1 VGRLTAVAIAVVTIA
16 AAAVAV
22 LALTRSS
29 TPAAPRAAAPAA
41 PAPGAADEPSVR
53 VARTKLGRILVNG
66 QGRTL
71 YLYVKDRG
79 TKSACSRRCSQV
91 WPPATVSGAPTAGPG
106 VAAAK
111 LTTTRGADHRRQLV
125 YNGHPLY
132 TLTADV
138 RPGQINGEGFLGTWY
153 VVSAAGNRIGK
164 LTKSSSEY

>member
-1 VGRLTAVAIAVVTIA
+1 MFL
-16 AAAVAV
+16 
-22 LALTRSS
+22 LTRSS
-29 TPAAPRAAAPAA
+29 TPAAPRAGAPAA
-41 PAPGAADEPSVR
+41 ATPGSADEPSVR
-53 VARTKLGRILVNG
+53 VAETKLGRILVNG
-66 QGRTL
+66 PGAHPLPVHEGSWGEERVQPP
-71 YLYVKDRG
+71 V
-79 TKSACSRRCSQV
+79 SQV
-91 WPPATVSGAPTAGPG
+91 WPPATVSGVPTAGPG

-138 RPGQINGEGFLGTWY
+138 RPGQIDSEGFLGTWL

>member
-1 VGRLTAVAIAVVTIA
+1 
-16 AAAVAV
+16 V
-22 LALTRSS
+22 LALGRSS
-29 TPAAPRAAAPAA
+29 TPAAPRAAAPATA
-41 PAPGAADEPSVR
+41 TPEPSVR
-53 VARTKLGRILVNG
+53 VAKTKLGRILVNG

-79 TKSACSRRCSQV
+79 AKSACSRRCSQV
-91 WPPATVSGAPTAGPG
+91 GPPATVSGAPTAGPG
-106 VAAAK
+106 FAAAK

-153 VVSAAGNRIGK
+153 VVSAAGNRVGK
-164 LTKSSSEY
+164 LTNSSSEY

>member
-22 LALTRSS
+22 LTLGRSS
-29 TPAAPRAAAPAA
+29 TPAAPRAAAPATA
-41 PAPGAADEPSVR
+41 TPEPSVR
-53 VARTKLGRILVNG
+53 VAKTKLGRILVNG

-79 TKSACSRRCSQV
+79 AKSACSRRCSQV

-106 VAAAK
+106 FAAAT

-153 VVSAAGNRIGK
+153 VVSAAGNRVGK
-164 LTKSSSEY
+164 LTNSSSEY

>member
-1 VGRLTAVAIAVVTIA
+1 MGRLTAVAVAVVTIA

-22 LALTRSS
+22 ILLTRSS
-29 TPAAPRAAAPAA
+29 SPAAPRAAAPAA
-41 PAPGAADEPSVR
+41 APSVR
-53 VARTKLGRILVNG
+53 VAQTKLGRILVNA

-71 YLYVKDRG
+71 YLYMKDRG

-111 LTTTRGADHRRQLV
+111 LTTTRGAGNRRQLV

-153 VVSAAGNRIGK
+153 VISAAGKRIGK
-164 LTKSSSEY
+164 LNHSASEY

>member
-1 VGRLTAVAIAVVTIA
+1 VGRLTVVAIAVVTIA
-16 AAAVAV
+16 AAAVAAI
-22 LALTRSS
+22 ALTRSS
-29 TPAAPRAAAPAA
+29 TPAAPRAAATATA
-41 PAPGAADEPSVR
+41 TATATEPSVR
-53 VARTKLGRILVNG
+53 VAKTKLGRILVNG

-71 YLYVKDRG
+71 YLYMKDRG
-79 TKSACSRRCSQV
+79 AKSACSRRCSQV
-91 WPPATVSGAPTAGPG
+91 WPPATVSGEPTAGPG

-153 VVSAAGNRIGK
+153 VISAAGNRIGK
-164 LTKSSSEY
+164 LRHSSSEY

>member
-1 VGRLTAVAIAVVTIA
+1 VGRLTAVAVAVVTIA

-22 LALTRSS
+22 ILLTHSS
-29 TPAAPRAAAPAA
+29 SPAAPRAKAPAA
-41 PAPGAADEPSVR
+41 AAPSVR

-71 YLYVKDRG
+71 YLYMKDRG

-91 WPPATVSGAPTAGPG
+91 WPPARVSGAPTAGPG

-111 LTTTRGADHRRQLV
+111 LTTTRGADNSRQLV

-153 VVSAAGNRIGK
+153 VISAAGKRIGK
-164 LTKSSSEY
+164 LSHSASEY

>member
-22 LALTRSS
+22 ILLTRSS
-29 TPAAPRAAAPAA
+29 TPAASHAAPPVAA
-41 PAPGAADEPSVR
+41 SSVR
-53 VARTKLGRILVNG
+53 VARTKLGRILVNA

-71 YLYVKDRG
+71 YLYMKDRG
-79 TKSACSRRCSQV
+79 MKSACSSRCAQV

-111 LTTTRGADHRRQLV
+111 LTTTRGANQSRQLV

-138 RPGQINGEGFLGTWY
+138 RPGQINGEGFLGAWY
-153 VVSAAGNRIGK
+153 VVSATGQRIGK
-164 LTKSSSEY
+164 LSRSPSEY

>member
-1 VGRLTAVAIAVVTIA
+1 VGRLTAVAVAVVTIA

-22 LALTRSS
+22 ILLTRSS
-29 TPAAPRAAAPAA
+29 SPAAPHASA
-41 PAPGAADEPSVR
+41 PAPAPSVR
-53 VARTKLGRILVNG
+53 VAQTKLGRILVNG

-71 YLYVKDRG
+71 YLYMKDRG

-91 WPPATVSGAPTAGPG
+91 WPPAKVSGAPTAGPG

-111 LTTTRGADHRRQLV
+111 LTTTRGADNSRQLV

-153 VVSAAGNRIGK
+153 VISAAGKRIGK
-164 LTKSSSEY
+164 LSHSASEY

>member
-1 VGRLTAVAIAVVTIA
+1 MGRLTAVAIAVVTIA

-22 LALTRSS
+22 IALTRSS
-29 TPAAPRAAAPAA
+29 TTTAPRAAAHAA
-41 PAPGAADEPSVR
+41 ASEPSVR
-53 VARTKLGRILVNG
+53 VAKTKLGRILVNG

-71 YLYVKDRG
+71 YLYMKDRG

-111 LTTTRGADHRRQLV
+111 LKTTPDADNRRQLV

-132 TLTADV
+132 TLSADV

-153 VVSAAGNRIGK
+153 VISAAGNRIGK
-164 LTKSSSEY
+164 LTHAPSAY

>member
-16 AAAVAV
+16 AAAVV
-22 LALTRSS
+22 VIALTRSS
-29 TPAAPRAAAPAA
+29 STAAPRAATRAAA
-41 PAPGAADEPSVR
+41 PAGAGEPSVR
-53 VARTKLGRILVNG
+53 VAKTKLGRILVNG

-71 YLYVKDRG
+71 YLYMKDRG
-79 TKSACSRRCSQV
+79 AKSACSRRCSQV
-91 WPPATVSGAPTAGPG
+91 WPPATVSGEPTAGPG

-138 RPGQINGEGFLGTWY
+138 HPGQINGEGFLGTWY
-153 VVSAAGNRIGK
+153 VISAAGNRIGK
-164 LTKSSSEY
+164 LTHAPSAY

>member
-22 LALTRSS
+22 ILLTRSS
-29 TPAAPRAAAPAA
+29 TPAAPRAAAQAA
-41 PAPGAADEPSVR
+41 AAEPSVR

-71 YLYVKDRG
+71 YLYMKDRG
-79 TKSACSRRCSQV
+79 TQSACSRRCAQV

-106 VAAAK
+106 VAAAR
-111 LTTTRGADHRRQLV
+111 LTTTPDADNRRQLV

-153 VVSAAGNRIGK
+153 VISAAGNRIGK
-164 LTKSSSEY
+164 LTRAPSAY

>member
-1 VGRLTAVAIAVVTIA
+1 VGRLTAAAIAVVTIA
-16 AAAVAV
+16 AAAIAAI
-22 LALTRSS
+22 LLTRSS
-29 TPAAPRAAAPAA
+29 TPAAPRAATPAA
-41 PAPGAADEPSVR
+41 AAPSVR

-71 YLYVKDRG
+71 YLYMKDRG
-79 TKSACSRRCSQV
+79 TKSACSRRCAQV

-111 LTTTRGADHRRQLV
+111 LTTARGAGNRRQLV

-164 LTKSSSEY
+164 LTHSSSAY

>member
-1 VGRLTAVAIAVVTIA
+1 MGRLTAAAIAVVA
-16 AAAVAV
+16 VAAAVVVAV
-22 LALTRSS
+22 VLSRSS
-29 TPAAPRAAAPAA
+29 THAAPSAAKQEAAA
-41 PAPGAADEPSVR
+41 PSVR
-53 VARTKLGRILVNG
+53 VVRSKLGRILVDAKG
-66 QGRTL
+66 HTL

-79 TKSACSRRCSQV
+79 TKSACSRRCAQV
-91 WPPATVSGAPTAGPG
+91 WPPATVSGRPTAGPG

-111 LTTTRGADHRRQLV
+111 LTTTSGADHRSQLV

-164 LTKSSSEY
+164 LSRSPSEY

>member
-1 VGRLTAVAIAVVTIA
+1 MGRLTAVAIAAVAIA
-16 AAAVAV
+16 AASVAV
-22 LALTRSS
+22 IALTRSS
-29 TPAAPRAAAPAA
+29 TDAAPRAAAPAT
-41 PAPGAADEPSVR
+41 AAPSVR
-53 VARTKLGRILVNG
+53 VARTRLGRILVNA

-71 YLYVKDRG
+71 YLYIKDRG

-111 LTTTRGADHRRQLV
+111 LTTTQTADNARQLV

-138 RPGQINGEGFLGTWY
+138 RPGQINGQGFLGTWY
-153 VVSAAGNRIGK
+153 VISAAGERIGK
-164 LTKSSSEY
+164 LSHSSSEY

>member
-1 VGRLTAVAIAVVTIA
+1 VGRLTAAAIAVVTIA
-16 AAAVAV
+16 TAAIAAI
-22 LALTRSS
+22 LLTRSS
-29 TPAAPRAAAPAA
+29 TPAAPRAATPAA
-41 PAPGAADEPSVR
+41 AAPSVR

-66 QGRTL
+66 RGRTL
-71 YLYVKDRG
+71 YLYMKDRG
-79 TKSACSRRCSQV
+79 TRSACSRRCAQV

-111 LTTTRGADHRRQLV
+111 LTTARGAGNRRQLV

-164 LTKSSSEY
+164 LRHASSEY

>member
-1 VGRLTAVAIAVVTIA
+1 MGRLTAVAVAVVTIA

-22 LALTRSS
+22 ILLTRSS
-29 TPAAPRAAAPAA
+29 SPAAPRAAPRAAAP
-41 PAPGAADEPSVR
+41 SVQ
-53 VARTKLGRILVNG
+53 VAKTKLGRILVNA

-71 YLYVKDRG
+71 YLYMKDRG
-79 TKSACSRRCSQV
+79 TTSACSRRCSQV

-106 VAAAK
+106 VVAAK
-111 LTTTRGADHRRQLV
+111 LTTTRGADNTRQLV

-153 VVSAAGNRIGK
+153 VISAAGNRIGK
-164 LTKSSSEY
+164 LSHSASEY

>member
-1 VGRLTAVAIAVVTIA
+1 VGRLTAAAIAVVTIA
-16 AAAVAV
+16 AAAIAAI
-22 LALTRSS
+22 LLTRSS
-29 TPAAPRAAAPAA
+29 TPAAPRAATPAA
-41 PAPGAADEPSVR
+41 AAPSVR

-71 YLYVKDRG
+71 YLYMKDRG
-79 TKSACSRRCSQV
+79 TKSACSRRCAQV
-91 WPPATVSGAPTAGPG
+91 WPPATVSGTPTAGPG

-111 LTTTRGADHRRQLV
+111 LTTARGAGNRRQLV

-164 LTKSSSEY
+164 LTHSSAY

>member
-1 VGRLTAVAIAVVTIA
+1 MARLTAVAIAVATIA
-16 AAAVAV
+16 AAAVAAI
-22 LALTRSS
+22 LLTRTS
-29 TPAAPRAAAPAA
+29 TPAAPSAPAPAA
-41 PAPGAADEPSVR
+41 TAPSVR
-53 VARTKLGRILVNG
+53 VAQTKLGRIIVNG

-71 YLYVKDRG
+71 YLYMKDRG

-111 LTTTRGADHRRQLV
+111 LTTARGAGNRGQLV

-164 LTKSSSEY
+164 LTHSSSAY

>member
-1 VGRLTAVAIAVVTIA
+1 VVAIAVVTIA
-16 AAAVAV
+16 AAAVAAI
-22 LALTRSS
+22 ALTRSS
-29 TPAAPRAAAPAA
+29 TPAAPRAAAPATA
-41 PAPGAADEPSVR
+41 TATEPSVR
-53 VARTKLGRILVNG
+53 VAKTKLGRILVNG

-71 YLYVKDRG
+71 YLYMKDRG
-79 TKSACSRRCSQV
+79 AKSACSRRCSQV
-91 WPPATVSGAPTAGPG
+91 WPPATVSGEPTAGPG

-153 VVSAAGNRIGK
+153 VISAAGNRIGK
-164 LTKSSSEY
+164 LRHSSSEY

>member
-22 LALTRSS
+22 LALGRSS
-29 TPAAPRAAAPAA
+29 TPAAPRAAAPATA
-41 PAPGAADEPSVR
+41 TPEPSVR
-53 VARTKLGRILVNG
+53 VAKTKLGRILVNG

-79 TKSACSRRCSQV
+79 AKSACSRRCSQV

-138 RPGQINGEGFLGTWY
+138 RPGQINGEGFLGMWY
-153 VVSAAGNRIGK
+153 VVSAAGNRVGK
-164 LTKSSSEY
+164 LTNSSSEY